1 MRTRRD
7 EREGKPLTDKDSV
20 ATCEQTVRAIL
31 QHLVEHPDAKDT
43 IEGILTW
50 WRPKD
55 KLEWRKDDVQE
66 ALDLL
71 TSKAWLTV
79 RNTSQSQKI
88 YGFNME
94 LMEEIKKFL
103 IESERDGGD

>member
-1 MRTRRD
+1 MS
-7 EREGKPLTDKDSV
+7 DKDSLT
-20 ATCEQTVRAIL
+20 TCERTVRGIL

-55 KLEWRKDDVQE
+55 KLEWRRDDVQE

-71 TSKAWLTV
+71 TSKVWLTV
-79 RNTSQSQKI
+79 RNTSQSHKI
-88 YGFNME
+88 YGFNMK
-94 LMEEIKKFL
+94 LIEEIRNFLNDSETDKK
-103 IESERDGGD
+103 D